1 MVGYKPDANKSKKI
15 LEKHL
20 PTLEE
25 DVKDIKGKTMSPSQS
40 EDVYG
45 KALDIIERNFK
56 GKQLEKMK
64 KQLDKTM
71 VKMQE
76 NYGRSSTN
84 DERPQGR
91 SSDDEEE

>member
-1 MVGYKPDANKSKKI
+1 MSDYKPDANKSRKI

-45 KALDIIERNFK
+45 KALNIIERNFK

-84 DERPQGR
+84 DERPHRR